1 MALKFPWQNIVKVR
15 VHPDGLLSCKRMGLI
30 RGSLEIGQRVVSR
43 ARVLLNEEIKEGT
56 ISEVH
61 DQEITVKWDAEY
73 GSSS

>member
-1 MALKFPWQNIVKVR
+1 
-15 VHPDGLLSCKRMGLI
+15 MGLI